1 MDSNKSEQPAG
12 SPRDD
17 APWSAPAPRWFWL
30 VVGLC
35 CLWNLLG
42 AADYTLTNLRVA
54 PYMAQMPP
62 AMIRFIEQLPYWVVG
77 AWALGVWGSVVGSL
91 LMLMRVRHAAIAYAL
106 SFAGAVG
113 ALTWEYAHGAQQAGG
128 GFAPM
133 AALLL
138 VAILFQLWFS
148 RQMFWRGVLR

>member
-1 MDSNKSEQPAG
+1 MDSSRGALPDISDE
-12 SPRDD
+12 
-17 APWSAPAPRWFWL
+17 APWSAPAPRWFWM

-42 AADYTLTNLRVA
+42 AADYTLIHLRVTA
-54 PYMAQMPP
+54 YTAHMSP
-62 AMIRFIEQLPYWVVG
+62 ALLGFIERLPYWVV
-77 AWALGVWGSVVGSL
+77 AVWALGVWGSVVGCV

-113 ALTWEYAHGAQQAGG
+113 TLTWEYIHGAQQVGDNFVLMG
-128 GFAPM
+128 
-133 AALLL
+133 ALLL
-138 VAILFQLWFS
+138 VAMLFQLWFS